1 MKLVSYLEE
10 DRDRL
15 GVLVNNMVYD
25 MEVLHPDLPNS
36 MSMFLNFWE
45 DAFPVAQA
53 GELML
58 REGSRASTKGI
69 PVSEV
74 HLLAPVPLP
83 VSCRDGYAFRQHV
96 AAARKNRGL
105 HMLPEFDQFPVFY
118 FTNPHSIQGPGEI
131 KCMP

>member
-15 GVLVNNMVYD
+15 GVLINDMVYD

-45 DAFPVAQA
+45 DAYPMALA
-53 GELML
+53 GELLL
-58 REGSRASTKGI
+58 REGTRASNKGI
-69 PVSEV
+69 PINDVQ
-74 HLLAPVPLP
+74 LLAPVPFP

-96 AAARKNRGL
+96 ATARKNRGL
-105 HMLPEFDQFPVFY
+105 EMTPQFDEY
-118 FTNPHSIQGPGEI
+118 
-131 KCMP
+131 